1 MDYAFEKTWKS
12 LTTELAKQFG
22 PDMELDAI
30 LFLIGV
36 QELGQGF
43 RKFAKDE
50 KLHLM
55 HISVCRLLEPFGY
68 YEYVGNDDDGW
79 PHYRKQEN
87 MPFLKPEEQQQLMKE
102 AIIEYFDYSST

>member
-1 MDYAFEKTWKS
+1 MDYTFEKTWKS
-12 LTTELAKQFG
+12 LTDELAKQFG
-22 PDMELDAI
+22 PDIELDAI

-79 PHYRKQEN
+79 PHYRKKEN
-87 MPFLKPEEQQQLMKE
+87 MPFLKPEEQQQLMRE

>member
-1 MDYAFEKTWKS
+1 MDYAFEKKWKS
-12 LTTELAKQFG
+12 LTEELSKQFG

-43 RKFAKDE
+43 RKFSKDE

-55 HISVCRLLEPFGY
+55 HISVCRLLEPYGY
-68 YEYVGNDDDGW
+68 YEFVGNDDDGW
-79 PHYRKQEN
+79 PHYRKKED
-87 MPFLKPEEQQQLMKE
+87 MPYLEPEEQQRLMKD
-102 AIIEYFDYSST
+102 AIMEYFNYSSV